1 MATAKK
7 RRTKGSG
14 SIVKRGKVYYLVI
27 KEDGKVVSKKS
38 LRTGDRKTAEQKA
51 EELLPNFDLKT
62 KEEFVA
68 KVAEIRRLKSQD
80 KVKLS
85 QAWEMFYTSKFR
97 RQQTAEGTLSNYK
110 RNY

>member
-62 KEEFVA
+62 KKE
-68 KVAEIRRLKSQD
+68 
-80 KVKLS
+80 LS
-85 QAWEMFYTSKFR
+85 LR
-97 RQQTAEGTLSNYK
+97 
-110 RNY
+110 